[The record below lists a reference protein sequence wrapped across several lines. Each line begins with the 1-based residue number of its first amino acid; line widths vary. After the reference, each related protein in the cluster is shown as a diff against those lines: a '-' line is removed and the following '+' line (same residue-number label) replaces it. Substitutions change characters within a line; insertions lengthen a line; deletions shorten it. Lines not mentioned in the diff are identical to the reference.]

1 MRMGTSPRNAGH
13 IFFGT
18 FMVVMLPSYY
28 FCYRRREHQEQVI
41 EAMMKYNQF
50 GHANEMPAE
59 TPLDEHPFWE
69 KTDKQSSTNKHES
82 EFRGLIKERKEWQK
96 KEDKTFEEIFNE
108 KR

>member
-1 MRMGTSPRNAGH
+1 
-13 IFFGT
+13 
-18 FMVVMLPSYY
+18 
-28 FCYRRREHQEQVI
+28 
-41 EAMMKYNQF
+41 MKYNQF